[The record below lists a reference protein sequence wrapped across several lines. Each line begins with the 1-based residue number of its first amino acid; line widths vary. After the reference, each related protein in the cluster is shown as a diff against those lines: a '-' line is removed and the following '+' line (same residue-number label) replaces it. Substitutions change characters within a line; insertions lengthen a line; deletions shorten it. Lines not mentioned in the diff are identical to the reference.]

1 MGVPLP
7 NLETAAK
14 NGNSA
19 AGSCL
24 WECRCQ
30 TRKLGRWYWPPEWC
44 CQKWK
49 LQPKME
55 TRPPDPACGSAVAK
69 LRNYAGGTWPMGVVL
84 PKMETAAK
92 NGNSAMGECTHP
104 PLQTIMDNHPNLEVG
119 ACGTKCPGKFQCKVS
134 DYHNLQCPP
143 FLFQSIWPYSFQMN
157 SRDSACTS
165 LHVQQVQLA

>member
-1 MGVPLP
+1 METRPPDPACGSVAAKLSQNCSQKWKRCPGQTWKLQGTARGPGRPVAYVPLP

-30 TRKLGRWYWPPEWC
+30 TRKLGRRYWPPEWC

-104 PLQTIMDNHPNLEVG
+104 PLQTIMDNHPNLEVAG
-119 ACGTKCPGKFQCKVS
+119 LRHKV
-134 DYHNLQCPP
+134 P
-143 FLFQSIWPYSFQMN
+143 
-157 SRDSACTS
+157 R
-165 LHVQQVQLA
+165 